1 MIGHETDSRLSGMD
15 GETRTRK
22 AAARKPAA
30 RKSASAGPA
39 EGATA
44 GAAAGRTAG
53 RTAGR
58 RVRPTEPSPADVP
71 VCTTGER
78 LGVLGSAP
86 FFSRL
91 SPPELEQVNALFE
104 QASYAAGQAIHSAG
118 EPARKLSIVA
128 AGKVRIA
135 HPTAGGQDA
144 RLALLGPG
152 EPFGSL
158 PELGDATYRDAAYAH
173 TGCCVLSIS
182 AESFHDLL
190 QRYPA
195 LAMAALERTA
205 ARLRV
210 AQETLEQISAVPADR
225 RIAATLL
232 ALADLAGR
240 AEVGTTVIDTE
251 LSRKDLAAMTG
262 ASVDTVGRVLA
273 EFRRDGLI
281 DTGRRW
287 ISVRDPVRLARV
299 AHGTHA

>member
-1 MIGHETDSRLSGMD
+1 MEGV
-15 GETRTRK
+15 TRTRK

-30 RKSASAGPA
+30 PRKP
-39 EGATA
+39 
-44 GAAAGRTAG
+44 AAAKAVPG

-58 RVRPTEPSPADVP
+58 RSRPAESAAPGVP
-71 VCTTGER
+71 VCSTVER
-78 LGVLGSAP
+78 LDVLGSAP

-91 SPPELEQVNALFE
+91 SPQELAKVNALFE

-118 EPARKLSIVA
+118 EPARQLSIVA

-135 HPTAGGQDA
+135 HPTPGGEDA
-144 RLALLGPG
+144 RLAILGPG

-158 PELGDATYRDAAYAH
+158 PELGDATYRDAANAH

-182 AESFHDLL
+182 ADNFRDLL

-205 ARLRV
+205 ARLRA
-210 AQETLEQISAVPADR
+210 AQQTIEQISAVPADR

-232 ALADLAGR
+232 ALAELVGR
-240 AEVGTTVIDTE
+240 AEAGATLIDTE
-251 LSRKDLAAMTG
+251 LTHKDLAAMTG
-262 ASVDTVGRVLA
+262 TSVETVSRVLT

-281 DTGRRW
+281 DSGRRW
-287 ISVRDPVRLARV
+287 ISVRDHERLSRL

>member
-1 MIGHETDSRLSGMD
+1 MVIGHESDSRLSGMD

-30 RKSASAGPA
+30 RKPAAGKP
-39 EGATA
+39 
-44 GAAAGRTAG
+44 AAGRAASG
-53 RTAGR
+53 RIRTPEA
-58 RVRPTEPSPADVP
+58 VAPDVP

-78 LGVLGSAP
+78 LDVLGSAP

-91 SPPELEQVNALFE
+91 SPPELEQVNALFG

-118 EPARKLSIVA
+118 EPARQLSIVA

-135 HPTAGGQDA
+135 HPTAGGQNA
-144 RLALLGPG
+144 RLAILGSG

-158 PELGDATYRDAAYAH
+158 PELGDATYRDAASAH

-210 AQETLEQISAVPADR
+210 AQQTLEQISAVPADR

-232 ALADLAGR
+232 ALAELAGR
-240 AEVGTTVIDTE
+240 AEAGATVIDAE
-251 LSRKDLAAMTG
+251 LSRKGLAAMTG
-262 ASVDTVGRVLA
+262 ASVETVSRVLS

-281 DTGRRW
+281 DGGRRW
-287 ISVRDPVRLARV
+287 ISVRDPVRLSRL